1 MVCIANH
8 QAGICFND
16 GIDPRYCFV
25 RPNHLLQGNHIRVAG
40 AVDTCDDI
48 LFIHTAPVAQPLA
61 AFPCCLEALQR
72 GLRILC
78 GVGISSQAFNKYFFR
93 ILLDF
98 THQCGKR
105 KYKDRNAEYLPIQFH
120 VRRRHGTALRQFIG
134 KGKQIKEKNNK
145 LYYTQVQQGD
155 YPKALLLSCS
165 SLNFP
170 ILLHQDQDIQ

>member
-1 MVCIANH
+1 MH
-8 QAGICFND
+8 
-16 GIDPRYCFV
+16 
-25 RPNHLLQGNHIRVAG
+25 PNHLLNRYYICITG
-40 AVDTCDDI
+40 AIDTFDDI
-48 LFIHTAPVAQPLA
+48 FLIHTAPVSQLFT
-61 AFPCCLEALQR
+61 AFPGFFEPLHR
-72 GLRILC
+72 GIRLLC